1 MNILKSYYNARVLN
15 NVRVQY
21 SMYKANHP
29 LFAKWMRE
37 KHKKIQKELSD
48 NLILDLIENKKSMW
62 IDSFGYC
69 FNTYNSDIISIEDF
83 RRSSNLLKGI
93 PNIYFRPNLHNLI
106 HHEELLETFK
116 PEIVVYFKSQIFK
129 YLTVP
134 ELIKKISG
142 LKNIYATQVLCIYLD
157 LQFIDFNKLKYPIT
171 HIIDQIQHSFP
182 NATLKRLAFTGL
194 LINI

>member
-1 MNILKSYYNARVLN
+1 MNTVKSYYSARVLN

-21 SMYKANHP
+21 SKYKVSHP

-37 KHKKIQKELSD
+37 KHKKIQKELPNS
-48 NLILDLIENKKSMW
+48 LILDLIENKKSMW

-69 FNTYNSDIISIEDF
+69 FNTYNPDIISIEYF
-83 RRSSNLLKGI
+83 GRSSTLLKGI
-93 PNIYFRPNLHNLI
+93 PNIYFRPNLHNLT
-106 HHEELLETFK
+106 HHAELLETFK

-134 ELIKKISG
+134 ELINKISG
-142 LKNIYATQVLCIYLD
+142 LKTIYTTQVLCIYLD

-171 HIIDQIQHSFP
+171 HIIDQIQQSFP
-182 NATLKRLAFTGL
+182 NATLKRLALTEL

>member
-1 MNILKSYYNARVLN
+1 MNTLKSYSSRNVLT

-21 SMYKANHP
+21 TIYKAGHP

-37 KHKKIQKELSD
+37 KHKKIQKDIPYS
-48 NLILDLIENKKSMW
+48 LILDLIENKKSMW

-69 FNTYNSDIISIEDF
+69 FNTYNPNIISIEEI
-83 RRSSNLLKGI
+83 RTTKLLKGI
-93 PNIYFRPNLHNLI
+93 PNTYFRHNLHDLRI
-106 HHEELLETFK
+106 HEELLKTVQ
-116 PEIVVYFKSQIFK
+116 PEIVVYFKSKIFK

-134 ELIKKISG
+134 ELINKIAE
-142 LKNIYATQVLCIYLD
+142 LKDIYTEQGLCIFLD

-171 HIIDQIQHSFP
+171 HVIDQIQHSFP
-182 NATLKRLAFTGL
+182 NATLKRLALTEL